1 MSGNSISIFRRTILV
16 SGGRGFWFNPKSIQC
31 HTLRVKSFTSLM
43 VDLRQ
48 SKCFVKTPKWYEER
62 RRSSFKENKW
72 LGHKIVC
79 NPTFNLLCGILHIFR
94 MSKYMIHMFKE
105 TFSKPNLIYYYITP
119 CKNNW
124 HHKIEKV
131 QFLQSFCDMILQT
144 RTHLSTCWAYI
155 EIANSDT
162 KGLAKKSKLV
172 LKICRL
178 FFFFKI

>member
-1 MSGNSISIFRRTILV
+1 MPHLSGNSISIFRRTILL

-62 RRSSFKENKW
+62 RRSSVKENKW

-131 QFLQSFCDMILQT
+131 QFLLSFLWHDFT
-144 RTHLSTCWAYI
+144 DTYSFVHLL
-155 EIANSDT
+155 
-162 KGLAKKSKLV
+162 GLYRDCKFRYKRIGKKIKTS
-172 LKICRL
+172 
-178 FFFFKI
+178 F